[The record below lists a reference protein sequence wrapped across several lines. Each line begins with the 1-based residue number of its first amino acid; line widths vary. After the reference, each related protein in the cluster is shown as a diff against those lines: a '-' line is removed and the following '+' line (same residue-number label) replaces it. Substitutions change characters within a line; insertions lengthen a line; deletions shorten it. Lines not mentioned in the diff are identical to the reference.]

1 MQNDKIG
8 ILTSTPSFFDN
19 YGAVLQGFAL
29 QSHVKGLNYEPL
41 TLSYRGLSE
50 QVRRKKANPMERF
63 AGIFLSGNSLS
74 QSIGTI
80 VSKRGR
86 EARKAIFKEFVDEH
100 ISLADELV
108 NYEELLRLVSE
119 FDAFICGSDQVW
131 NPRVHG
137 GKNDPG
143 YFLQFAVGKVRT
155 IAYAPS
161 FGVSTLPEVCMENL
175 AEYVGGIDF
184 VSVRED
190 SGAKLLAEYAGVE
203 APVVVDP
210 TLLLTAAD
218 WDSIAMK
225 PEWLPAR
232 YLAVYKFGERS
243 EYDKLIRETARK
255 LGLDIVN
262 IPAAVD
268 PVFKTRWDIGPS
280 EFLAI
285 IRGAE
290 LVCTDSFHATVFSVT
305 YRRPCIVFPRDAPGS
320 AKSMNS
326 RMEGF
331 LRRLGLK
338 ARYAA
343 MPSEWDSTLSAGFD
357 LEDAHERL
365 DAWRTSSKD
374 FLNRALE
381 GVGE

>member
-1 MQNDKIG
+1 MGVYKIG

-29 QSHVKGLNYEPL
+29 QAYLKRLNYEPL

-50 QVRRKKANPMERF
+50 QTRRKKANPMERF

-80 VSKRGR
+80 ISKKGR
-86 EARKAIFKEFVDEH
+86 EVRKARFKKFVNKNIKLE
-100 ISLADELV
+100 DELV
-108 NYEELLRLVSE
+108 NYEELLRRVPE

-137 GKNDPG
+137 EKNDPG
-143 YFLQFAVGKVRT
+143 YFLQFAVGKART

-161 FGVSTLPEVCMENL
+161 FGVSTLPQACTENL
-175 AEYVGGIDF
+175 SEYVRNIDF

-190 SGAKLLAEYAGVE
+190 SGAKLLAEYAGIE

-210 TLLLTAAD
+210 TLLFTAFD
-218 WDSIAMK
+218 WDAIAMR
-225 PEWLPAR
+225 PDWLPER
-232 YLAVYKFGERS
+232 YLAVYKFGERG
-243 EYDKLIRETARK
+243 EYDKLIKKTARK
-255 LGLDIVN
+255 LGLEIVN

-285 IRGAE
+285 LRGAE

-320 AKSMNS
+320 AESMNS
-326 RMEGF
+326 RMEG
-331 LRRLGLK
+331 LLHRLGIK
-338 ARYAA
+338 VRYAA
-343 MPSEWDSTLSAGFD
+343 APSEWDSALNASFD
-357 LEDAHERL
+357 YDDVHRRL
-365 DAWRTSSKD
+365 DDWRGSSKD
-374 FLNRALE
+374 FLDRALE
-381 GVGE
+381 GIGE

>member
-1 MQNDKIG
+1 
-8 ILTSTPSFFDN
+8 
-19 YGAVLQGFAL
+19 
-29 QSHVKGLNYEPL
+29 
-41 TLSYRGLSE
+41 
-50 QVRRKKANPMERF
+50 
-63 AGIFLSGNSLS
+63 
-74 QSIGTI
+74 
-80 VSKRGR
+80 
-86 EARKAIFKEFVDEH
+86 
-100 ISLADELV
+100 
-108 NYEELLRLVSE
+108 
-119 FDAFICGSDQVW
+119 
-131 NPRVHG
+131 
-137 GKNDPG
+137 
-143 YFLQFAVGKVRT
+143 
-155 IAYAPS
+155 
-161 FGVSTLPEVCMENL
+161 
-175 AEYVGGIDF
+175 
-184 VSVRED
+184 
-190 SGAKLLAEYAGVE
+190 
-203 APVVVDP
+203 
-210 TLLLTAAD
+210 
-218 WDSIAMK
+218 MK

>member
-1 MQNDKIG
+1 MGGYKIG
-8 ILTSTPSFFDN
+8 ILTSTPSFYDN

-29 QSHVKGLNYEPL
+29 QAYVKRLNYEPL

-50 QVRRKKANPMERF
+50 QGRRKKANPMERF

-74 QSIGTI
+74 QSMGTI
-80 VSKRGR
+80 MSKRGR
-86 EARKAIFKEFVDEH
+86 EVRKTIFKKFVNEY
-100 ISLADELV
+100 INIENELL
-108 NYEELLRLVSE
+108 NYEELLHLVSE

-143 YFLQFAVGKVRT
+143 YFLQFAAGQVRT

-161 FGVSTLPEVCMENL
+161 FGVSTLPEACAENL
-175 AEYVGGIDF
+175 SEYVRNIDF

-190 SGAKLLAEYAGVE
+190 SGSRLLAKYAGVE
-203 APVVVDP
+203 VPVVVDP

-218 WDSIAMK
+218 WDAIAMRPK
-225 PEWLPAR
+225 WLPAR
-232 YLAVYKFGERS
+232 YLAVYKFGGRG
-243 EYDKLIRETARK
+243 EYDKLIRTTARK
-255 LGLDIVN
+255 LGLEIVN

-285 IRGAE
+285 MRGAD

-320 AKSMNS
+320 AESMNS
-326 RMEGF
+326 RMEGI

-343 MPSEWDSTLSAGFD
+343 TPSEWDSALNASFD
-357 LEDAHERL
+357 YDDVHRRL
-365 DAWRTSSKD
+365 DDWRGSSKD
-374 FLNRALE
+374 FLDRALE
-381 GVGE
+381 GIGE

>member
-1 MQNDKIG
+1 MQDNKIG

-29 QSHVKGLNYEPL
+29 QSYVKGLNLEPL

-50 QVRRKKANPMERF
+50 QVRVKKANPMERF
-63 AGIFLSGNSLS
+63 VGIFMSGNSFS

-80 VSKRGR
+80 MSKRGR
-86 EARKAIFKEFVDEH
+86 EARKSIFKEFVEGH

-143 YFLQFAVGKVRT
+143 YFLQFAAGKVRT

-161 FGVSTLPEVCMENL
+161 FGVSTLPEACMGNL
-175 AEYVGGIDF
+175 AEYVGNIDF

-190 SGAKLLAEYAGVE
+190 SGAKLIAEHVGVE
-203 APVVVDP
+203 VPVVVDP
-210 TLLLTAAD
+210 TLLLTDSD
-218 WDSIAMK
+218 WDAIAMK
-225 PEWLPAR
+225 PEWLPVR

-243 EYDKLIRETARK
+243 EFDRLIRQTARK

-320 AKSMNS
+320 VKSMNS

-331 LRRLGLK
+331 LGRLGLK
-338 ARYAA
+338 AGYAA
-343 MPSEWDSTLSAGFD
+343 TPSEWDSALNADFD
-357 LEDAHERL
+357 YEDAHERL
-365 DAWRTSSKD
+365 DAWRASSKD
-374 FLNRALE
+374 FLDRALE